1 VHITDLAPLIST
13 PTVVCDDARIKVS
26 AISVNHF
33 DDSPNLP
40 EAQRPRAVAYR
51 VAADGKVYVYS
62 GDTGPAANLEL
73 LAKGADVLLSELVE
87 LGGIRVA
94 LARTVP
100 DAVVEKM
107 VAGHAKHHSTPV
119 VGTLARRAAVK
130 RVVLTHFVPIPETLR
145 DPSVLV
151 REVSVEFSGT
161 VELAHDLGKY

>member
-1 VHITDLAPLIST
+1 M
-13 PTVVCDDARIKVS
+13 
-26 AISVNHF
+26 
-33 DDSPNLP
+33 
-40 EAQRPRAVAYR
+40 
-51 VAADGKVYVYS
+51 VYLYS
-62 GDTGPAANLEL
+62 GDTGPSANLEL
-73 LAKGADVLLSELVE
+73 LAKGADVLLSEVVE

-107 VAGHAKHHSTPV
+107 VAGQAKHHSTAEV